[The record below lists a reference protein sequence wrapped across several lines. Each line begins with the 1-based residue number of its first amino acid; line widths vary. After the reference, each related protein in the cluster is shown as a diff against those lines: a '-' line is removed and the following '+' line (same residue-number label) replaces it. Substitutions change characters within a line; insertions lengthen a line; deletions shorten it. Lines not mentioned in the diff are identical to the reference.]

1 MKSVVAVVVV
11 GAIGFFAT
19 AFDSAQEM
27 WAPLFVVLTPLMAF
41 LLWPVRDRADEGA
54 RPAHK
59 AAA

>member
-19 AFDSAQEM
+19 AFDPAQEM
-27 WAPLFVVLTPLMAF
+27 WAPLFVSLTPLMAF
-41 LLWPVRDRADEGA
+41 LLWPVREKADGA
-54 RPAHK
+54 AQPAHK